1 VSQRNAI
8 EPRGGVFV
16 KRSLT
21 LTAVALVALGAFAE
35 ASQAQEVQ
43 RFVRFEQADQVS
55 WGELVGETIFQ
66 LSDAPYLGGERTGR
80 RLALSDVTLKAP
92 VDPTQIFMTAFNF
105 RSHITGDPAEYP
117 GLFLVPP
124 SSIIGPGEN
133 IVRPPDSQNLHY
145 EAEMVV
151 VVGREAS
158 NVSLADAPSY
168 VFGVSAGNDVS
179 ERAWQR
185 NDIQWSRAKGSR
197 TFNAV
202 GPHLVTGLDHGSLDI
217 EGRHNGERV
226 QGENSSD
233 LIFSIDYMLHYISQ
247 YFTLYP
253 GDLIWTGTMG
263 RTAAMEPGDA
273 YEVEVEGVGVLRN
286 TVVQGR

>member
-1 VSQRNAI
+1 MSTRRWVVA
-8 EPRGGVFV
+8 
-16 KRSLT
+16 SLT
-21 LTAVALVALGAFAE
+21 GVLALAVSATEIA
-35 ASQAQEVQ
+35 AQDVQ
-43 RFVRFEQADQVS
+43 RFVRYQLAGDVV
-55 WGELVGETIFQ
+55 WGEVVGETVHQ
-66 LSDAPYLGGERTGR
+66 LTDAPYLGGERTGTTA
-80 RLALSDVTLKAP
+80 RLAAVTLRAP
-92 VDPTQIFMTAFNF
+92 VQPTQIFMTAFNF

-133 IVRPPDSQNLHY
+133 IVRPAESENLHY
-145 EAEMVV
+145 EAEMVM

-158 NVSLADAPSY
+158 NVSVEDAPDY
-168 VFGVSAGNDVS
+168 VFGVAAGNDVS
-179 ERAWQR
+179 ERTWQA

-202 GPHLVTGLDHGSLDI
+202 GPHLVTGLDYADLEI
-217 EGRHNGERV
+217 EGRHNGQRV
-226 QGENSSD
+226 QGQNSSD
-233 LIFSIDYMLHYISQ
+233 LIFSLDYMLSYISR

-263 RTAAMEPGDA
+263 STAAMQPGDT

-286 TVVQGR
+286 QVVQGR

>member
-1 VSQRNAI
+1 M
-8 EPRGGVFV
+8 
-16 KRSLT
+16 KRTTTWLAVV
-21 LTAVALVALGAFAE
+21 LIAVAVW
-35 ASQAQEVQ
+35 SVPTRAQQ
-43 RFVRFEQADQVS
+43 SRRYVRYAQGGSVS
-55 WGELVGETIFQ
+55 WGELVGETIHQ

-80 RLALSDVTLKAP
+80 TVARASASLRAP
-92 VDPTQIFMTAFNF
+92 VDPQQIFMTALNF
-105 RSHITGDPAEYP
+105 RSHIQGEPAAYP

-124 SSIIGPGEN
+124 SSVIGPEQD
-133 IVRPPDSQNLHY
+133 IVRPPDSENLHY

-158 NVSLADAPSY
+158 NVSLADAHDY

-179 ERAWQR
+179 ERNWQR
-185 NDIQWSRAKGSR
+185 DDIQWTRAKGSR

-202 GPHLVTGLDHGSLDI
+202 GPYLVTGLDYENLDV
-217 EGRHNGERV
+217 EGRHNGTRV
-226 QGENSSD
+226 QGENTSD
-233 LIFSIDYMLHYISQ
+233 MIYGINYMLHYIST

-263 RTAAMEPGDA
+263 STRAMQPGDT

-286 TVVQGR
+286 RVVQGR